1 MEKIIGLLLRR
12 YLLNMLIIPFSL
24 PPVKDSPP
32 FFERLILNLF
42 LGERK
47 FISSG
52 PFFQV
57 GAPVTNRH
65 RDDST

>member
-12 YLLNMLIIPFSL
+12 YLLSVLIIPFSL
-24 PPVKDSPP
+24 LPVKGSPP
-32 FFERLILNLF
+32 FFERLVRNRF
-42 LGERK
+42 FEEMK
-47 FISSG
+47 FSSSG

-57 GAPVTNRH
+57 GSPVTNRH